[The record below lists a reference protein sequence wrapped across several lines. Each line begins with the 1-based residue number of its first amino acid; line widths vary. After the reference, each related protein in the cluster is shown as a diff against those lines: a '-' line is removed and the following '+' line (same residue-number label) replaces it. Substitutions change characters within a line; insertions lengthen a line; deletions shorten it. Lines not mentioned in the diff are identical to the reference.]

1 MNNVSIFWMQLT
13 ASVFALTVISVWYVW
28 PALTKVPLKSAL
40 TILLFAHVPRYVGMT
55 LLVPGVVD
63 SKLPSAFL
71 SGAAYGDLL
80 EAGLA
85 LACIFLLRTNWRVA
99 IPLVWVTNIW
109 GFVDLVNGVRG
120 LLQIN
125 LPSYDLGTFWFIYIF
140 YAPVVLV
147 THLLIFLVLVKAKSW
162 QMR

>member
-1 MNNVSIFWMQLT
+1 
-13 ASVFALTVISVWYVW
+13 
-28 PALTKVPLKSAL
+28 
-40 TILLFAHVPRYVGMT
+40 MT

-63 SKLPSAFL
+63 SRLPSAFL
-71 SGAAYGDLL
+71 SGAAYGDLI

-85 LACIFLLRTNWRVA
+85 LACILLLRTNWRVA

-125 LPSYDLGTFWFIYIF
+125 LPTYDMGTFWFIYTF

-147 THLLIFLVLVKAKSW
+147 AHLLIFLVLFKAKSW
-162 QMR
+162 QTR

>member
-1 MNNVSIFWMQLT
+1 MNNVSIFWMQLA
-13 ASVFALTVISVWYVW
+13 ASVFVLTVIAVWYVW
-28 PALTKVPLKSAL
+28 PALTKLPLKTAL

-55 LLVPGVVD
+55 LLVPGMVD

-71 SGAAYGDLL
+71 SGAGYGDLL

>member
-1 MNNVSIFWMQLT
+1 MFEWRAARRRLKGGL
-13 ASVFALTVISVWYVW
+13 ASGNCFDG
-28 PALTKVPLKSAL
+28 
-40 TILLFAHVPRYVGMT
+40 VGMT

-99 IPLVWVTNIW
+99 IPLVWVPNIW

-125 LPSYDLGTFWFIYIF
+125 LPSYDMGTFWYIYTF
-140 YAPVVLV
+140 YGPVVLV
-147 THLLIFLVLVKAKSW
+147 AHLLIFLVLFKAKSW